1 MAAGDAASA
10 AGYTVYPDSVLANRI
25 AELIAYALDDLAA
38 KTGDKGAPIPLTLGG
53 TGANSA
59 EAARTALGLV
69 IATSLTGSA
78 GKIPTYSG
86 DGTLAAA
93 TPTATNHVTPK
104 SYVDA
109 AVAGID
115 VSNKVSKSGDTMT
128 GDLKLPNADPAT
140 SGYVVCYLN
149 SDGRVSRG
157 ASSERYKKFI
167 SAIDPLG
174 LGDVW
179 PVMQRFQMRSGDGVW
194 KYGYIAEHLAESE
207 DLQPFVVYDAEGRP
221 DSIDFIALLMV
232 QNAQLHER
240 VKALEARD
248 A

>member
-25 AELIAYALDDLAA
+25 GELIALVQDDLAS
-38 KTGDKGAPIPLTLGG
+38 KTGDKDDTIPLTKILGG
-53 TGANSA
+53 TQASA
-59 EAARTALGLV
+59 QSALGLV
-69 IATSLTGSA
+69 PWSSAAGGA
-78 GKIPTYSG
+78 GKIAQYNASNQ
-86 DGTLAAA
+86 LATA
-93 TPTATNHVTPK
+93 TPTGGSQAANK
-104 SYVDA
+104 DYVDV
-109 AVAGID
+109 AVANVDISG
-115 VSNKVSKSGDTMT
+115 KVSKSGDTMT

-149 SDGRVSRG
+149 NDGRVSRG

-179 PVMQRFQMRSGDGVW
+179 PVLQRFQMRRGDGAW
-194 KYGYIAEHLAESE
+194 KYGYIAEQLAEAE

-232 QNAQLHER
+232 QNAQLHAR
-240 VKALEARD
+240 VAALEARD
-248 A
+248 E